1 MDFENCLY
9 AKKNVK
15 NDVLFFLSWFAAPS
29 GPPRDVVI
37 IPRGKNTI
45 RVSWSIPS
53 AKDSNG
59 KITRYE
65 VVLYKPN
72 GEKETYVNEEKM
84 LSKDISGL
92 ETNQQ
97 YYIGVRAY
105 TRVGPGPYSSNVTY
119 SSGIENYHISIF
131 H

>member
-1 MDFENCLY
+1 M
-9 AKKNVK
+9 
-15 NDVLFFLSWFAAPS
+15 
-29 GPPRDVVI
+29 I
-37 IPRGKNTI
+37 IPRAKNTI

-59 KITRYE
+59 KIIKYE

-72 GEKETYVNEEKM
+72 GEKETYVNEEKT

-97 YYIGVRAY
+97 YYVGVRAY
-105 TRVGPGPYSSNVTY
+105 TRMGPGPYSSNLTY
-119 SSGIENYHISIF
+119 SSGIESYHIKRFQYFIEKVFSNNKYLLG
-131 H
+131 

>member
-1 MDFENCLY
+1 MF
-9 AKKNVK
+9 V
-15 NDVLFFLSWFAAPS
+15 APS

-53 AKDSNG
+53 AEDSNG
-59 KITRYE
+59 KITKYE

-72 GEKETYVNEEKM
+72 GAKETYVNGEKT
-84 LSKDISGL
+84 LSVDISSL

-97 YYIGVRAY
+97 YYVGVRAY
-105 TRVGPGPYSSNVTY
+105 TKVGPGPYSSNLTY
-119 SSGIENYHISIF
+119 STGIEAKLI
-131 H
+131 

>member
-1 MDFENCLY
+1 MNGRKPY
-9 AKKNVK
+9 WKVKKTEIK
-15 NDVLFFLSWFAAPS
+15 SKDQYLLFSFCVAPS

-45 RVSWSIPS
+45 RVSWYIPS

-59 KITRYE
+59 KITNYE

-72 GEKETYVNEEKM
+72 GDKETYVNGEKT

-97 YYIGVRAY
+97 YYVGVRAY
-105 TRVGPGPYSSNVTY
+105 TMMGPGPYSSNLTY
-119 SSGIENYHISIF
+119 STGIIINI
-131 H
+131 

>member
-1 MDFENCLY
+1 M
-9 AKKNVK
+9 KNVK
-15 NDVLFFLSWFAAPS
+15 INILFLLSWFIAPS

-59 KITRYE
+59 KIIKYE

-72 GEKETYVNEEKM
+72 GKKETYVNEEKT

-97 YYIGVRAY
+97 YYVGVRAY
-105 TRVGPGPYSSNVTY
+105 TRVGPGPYNRNLTY
-119 SSGIENYHISIF
+119 LSGIETRFTNFIENVFCRINTS
-131 H
+131 

>member
-1 MDFENCLY
+1 MLIFCIQ
-9 AKKNVK
+9 NVK
-15 NDVLFFLSWFAAPS
+15 VDIPFFHSWFVAPS

-59 KITRYE
+59 KITKYE

-72 GEKETYVNEEKM
+72 GEKETYVNEEKT

-97 YYIGVRAY
+97 YYVGVRAY
-105 TRVGPGPYSSNVTY
+105 TRVGPGPYSNNLTY
-119 SSGIENYHISIF
+119 LSGIETNYISMF
-131 H
+131 Y